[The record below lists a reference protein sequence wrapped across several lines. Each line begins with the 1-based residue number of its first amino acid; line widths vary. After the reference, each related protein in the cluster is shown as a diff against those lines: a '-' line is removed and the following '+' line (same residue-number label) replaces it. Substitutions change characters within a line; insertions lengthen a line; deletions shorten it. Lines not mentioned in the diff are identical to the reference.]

1 MILYRLATN
10 IMKANLTSPSN
21 NADEIDLG
29 DSLNENDPQQLRKII
44 AQLIKKSKIIISSL
58 ESTVARLEKVEV

>member
-1 MILYRLATN
+1 
-10 IMKANLTSPSN
+10 MKANLTSPSN